1 MGSWWSDHPD
11 LEGVARRGRGEL
23 HEESVAAE
31 RDAELLR
38 KRRRDLIAVCHEW
51 MSRGDLV
58 TVAAAGHHFEGNLE
72 AAVNDLLIITTK
84 TLTVAVNV
92 ARVQFA
98 RSDRRA
104 EFEGTTGDRT
114 VSSFRAELGRHEVEG
129 NRVRLVGSGG
139 GFDLTGI
146 IEASTDDH
154 VLMRDGQGLEWVLP
168 RNQLAFAI
176 GEVAS
181 SP

>member
-1 MGSWWSDHPD
+1 
-11 LEGVARRGRGEL
+11 
-23 HEESVAAE
+23 
-31 RDAELLR
+31 
-38 KRRRDLIAVCHEW
+38 
-51 MSRGDLV
+51 
-58 TVAAAGHHFEGNLE
+58 
-72 AAVNDLLIITTK
+72 
-84 TLTVAVNV
+84 VAVNT

-129 NRVRLVGSGG
+129 NRVRLVGSEG

-168 RNQLAFAI
+168 RSQLAFAI